1 MVDSVAMLYDNLFSH
16 LIFFFQMR
24 VLASLRHPNII
35 SLISIF
41 ENEHELMLVME
52 RAHGGE
58 LFDRIVNRG
67 HFTERD
73 AAVKACFVFD
83 IFMQVTYHI
92 PLSSDG
98 S

>member
-1 MVDSVAMLYDNLFSH
+1 
-16 LIFFFQMR
+16 MR

-52 RAHGGE
+52 RAHGGMSIFSLFLNTININVSQFICLLSGE

-67 HFTERD
+67 HFTELD
-73 AAVKACFVFD
+73 AAVGERERDDYFV
-83 IFMQVTYHI
+83 
-92 PLSSDG
+92 
-98 S
+98 